1 MRPFVGY
8 NMGDYFKHWIEMG
21 DKIKIKP
28 KIFNVNWFR
37 TDENGNFIWPGF
49 GDNMRVLDWIIRRCE
64 GTVDAVETPIGY
76 LPKPEDINL
85 EGLDNFTIDDLKKIL
100 DVDLDTWT
108 AEAKDITEYFK
119 KFGDK
124 LPKKLAKQLR
134 ILKKNLK
141 DAKAAQKA

>member
-1 MRPFVGY
+1 
-8 NMGDYFKHWIEMG
+8 MGDYFQHWLDMG
-21 DKIKIKP
+21 KKIKNKP
-28 KIFNVNWFR
+28 LIFNVNWFR
-37 TDENGNFIWPGF
+37 TDANGNFIWPGF

-85 EGLDNFTIDDLKKIL
+85 TGLDNFTIDDLKGIL
-100 DVDLDTWT
+100 DVDVDTWT
-108 AEAKDITEYFK
+108 KEAKEIGEYFK

-124 LPKKLAKQLR
+124 LPPKIAKQLR

-141 DAKAAQKA
+141 EAKAAQK

>member
-1 MRPFVGY
+1 
-8 NMGDYFKHWIEMG
+8 
-21 DKIKIKP
+21 
-28 KIFNVNWFR
+28 
-37 TDENGNFIWPGF
+37 
-49 GDNMRVLDWIIRRCE
+49 MRVLDWIIRRCE

-85 EGLDNFTIDDLKKIL
+85 EGLSNFTIDDLKQIL
-100 DVDLDTWT
+100 DVDIDTWT
-108 AEAKDITEYFK
+108 AGAKDITEYFK

-141 DAKAAQKA
+141 EAKQQA